1 MAEVRRTRLVFS
13 LSLVYPEP
21 SAVVD
26 CCEGQKKIF
35 HIFQSGLQGGSAVV
49 DEGRKKLLKPLV
61 VEETPMSAHTSMKKF
76 LITAAAVAMSTVG
89 LAACSNDSAATP
101 TKSSETSTEK
111 STEKSSEG
119 SSDKMSSEK
128 ATSESTSGDK
138 MGGDSDK
145 MGGDKMEHD
154 KMSHDDKMGGDKM
167 TGDGDKMDGD
177 KMEHDKMG
185 GEGDKMEHD
194 DKMSQ

>member
-101 TKSSETSTEK
+101 TKSSETSSEK
-111 STEKSSEG
+111 SSEKSSEG

-138 MGGDSDK
+138 MSGDSDKMGGDKMGGDSDK
-145 MGGDKMEHD
+145 MGGDKMTGD
-154 KMSHDDKMGGDKM
+154 SDKMG
-167 TGDGDKMDGD
+167 GD

>member
-1 MAEVRRTRLVFS
+1 LCS
-13 LSLVYPEP
+13 LSECRARDGGGSSYAARIFSVIVLSGAERR
-21 SAVVD
+21 SGLLRRA
-26 CCEGQKKIF
+26 EKIF

-49 DEGRKKLLKPLV
+49 VEGRKKLLKPLV

-145 MGGDKMEHD
+145 MGG
-154 KMSHDDKMGGDKM
+154 
-167 TGDGDKMDGD
+167 
-177 KMEHDKMG
+177 
-185 GEGDKMEHD
+185 EGDKMEHD